1 MFLLTSLRR
10 FWARLRVRFSRRE
23 FVCPFCFERLRL
35 REAAFRCEN
44 SDCSA
49 QTPDLTLRRVWGV
62 EATGRVFSVDGV
74 KFSAPCPA
82 CNHTSYVR
90 LCPHCHKAL
99 PESFGL
105 NEDFV
110 IAVIGAR
117 NVGKS
122 HFLAVL
128 IDHIRKNLGV
138 RFDMTIEFMDEDT
151 NHRYLEK
158 FYNPVFRD
166 GKTIPATVSART
178 DPTVRT
184 PLLYRLSRKRDNKL
198 EVLATLAF
206 FDTAGEDLNSQETML
221 RLNKYILNAGGV
233 ILLLDPLQMDVVRCR
248 LPQENLPE
256 KEADPLDIMQRV
268 TNLYLRNMG
277 PGGDRKIATPVAVC
291 FSKFDAIMSLMDPS
305 SQLLHKVYH
314 HDVFNKADCDA
325 IQSEI
330 EAMLLDWGYGGLV
343 NLIKVRYSRSAFFCF
358 SALGSPPLGNR
369 INGVD
374 PFRIEDPF
382 LWLLHKTDKID

>member
-1 MFLLTSLRR
+1 MRR
-10 FWARLRVRFSRRE
+10 FWTRLTLRFSSKQH
-23 FVCPFCFERLRL
+23 VCPFCFDRLRL
-35 REAAFRCEN
+35 REAVFRCEN
-44 SDCSA
+44 SDCSG
-49 QTPDLTLRRVWGV
+49 QTPDLALRRMWG
-62 EATGRVFSVDGV
+62 EESQGRVFMPDGL
-74 KFSAPCPA
+74 KFAAPCPT
-82 CNHTSYVR
+82 CGHESRIR

-105 NEDFV
+105 CEDFI

-138 RFDMTIEFMDEDT
+138 RFDMSIEFMDEGT
-151 NHRYLEK
+151 NTRYQK
-158 FYNPVFRD
+158 DFYNPLFRD

-184 PLLYRLSRKRDNKL
+184 PLLYRLSRKRGNNEL

-233 ILLLDPLQMDVVRCR
+233 ILLLDPLQMDVVRKK
-248 LPQENLPE
+248 LPE
-256 KEADPLDIMQRV
+256 ASLPSKEADPLDIMQRV

-277 PGGDRKIATPVAVC
+277 PVGSRKIETPVAVC
-291 FSKFDAIMSLMDPS
+291 FSKFDTIMHLMDPS

-314 HDVFNKADCDA
+314 HDVFNKTDCNA

-343 NLIKVRYSRSAFFCF
+343 NLIKVRYSRSAFFCI
-358 SALGSPPLGNR
+358 SALGSPPLGNSIKDIR
-369 INGVD
+369 

-382 LWLLHKTDKID
+382 LWLLQATKKIN